1 MNKCEICG
9 TPNAREREGSWV
21 CNMHYNQ
28 YLEYFVIMSEDRKGA
43 IFSEELPPINLQLFI
58 KESKDSLSEII
69 SSKVKEIV
77 KTEEI
82 SKDITSSGK
91 FSPKVF
97 KDSKTVKKMMKEFS
111 TENSEINISDILV
124 YLYAKQK
131 SQEEIDRYEKEIE
144 SILNKL

>member
-9 TPNAREREGSWV
+9 TPNAREREGSWI

-28 YLEYFVIMSEDRKGA
+28 YLEYFVIMSEDRKNPK
-43 IFSEELPPINLQLFI
+43 FSEDLPSIKLKNFI
-58 KESKDSLSEII
+58 IDSKQSLSELI
-69 SSKVKEIV
+69 SSRVKEIV
-77 KTEEI
+77 KDEEI
-82 SKDITSSGK
+82 YKDINNSGK
-91 FSPKVF
+91 FEPRVF
-97 KDSKTVKKMMKEFS
+97 KDSKTVKKMIREFS

-144 SILNKL
+144 NILNKL

>member
-28 YLEYFVIMSEDRKGA
+28 YLEYFVIMSEDRKQA
-43 IFSEELPPINLQLFI
+43 LFSEELPPINLKRFI
-58 KESKDSLSEII
+58 SESRDSLSELI
-69 SSKVKEIV
+69 SSRVKEVV

-82 SKDITSSGK
+82 SKDIDISGK
-91 FSPKVF
+91 FEPKVF

-111 TENSEINISDILV
+111 TENSDINISDILV

-144 SILNKL
+144 NILNKL

>member
-9 TPNAREREGSWV
+9 TPNAREREGSWI

-28 YLEYFVIMSEDRKGA
+28 YLEYFVIMSEDRSGA
-43 IFSEELPPINLQLFI
+43 IFSDDLPPINLKKFI
-58 KESKDSLSEII
+58 SDSKQSMSELI
-69 SSKVKEIV
+69 SSRVKEIV
-77 KTEEI
+77 KSEEI
-82 SKDITSSGK
+82 SRDIDNSDK
-91 FSPKVF
+91 FEPKVF

>member
-9 TPNAREREGSWV
+9 TPNSREREGSWV

-43 IFSEELPPINLQLFI
+43 IFSEELPPINLKLFI
-58 KESKDSLSEII
+58 KESRESLSEMV
-69 SSKVKEIV
+69 SSKVKEIF
-77 KTEEI
+77 KTDEI
-82 SKDITSSGK
+82 SKEIVSSGK

-97 KDSKTVKKMMKEFS
+97 KDSKTVSKMMKEFS
-111 TENSEINISDILV
+111 CEDSDINISDILV